1 METMTGDKAWKVWDQ
16 ILGAGPAVALTSKDF
31 MTLTQKKE
39 KKKGMLYTKQAGRGG
54 VLALTIISTWFPC
67 CIL

>member
-39 KKKGMLYTKQAGRGG
+39 KKKGNALYKASR
-54 VLALTIISTWFPC
+54 
-67 CIL
+67 

>member
-1 METMTGDKAWKVWDQ
+1 MRGDKAWKVWDQ
-16 ILGAGPAVALTSKDF
+16 ILGAGPAVALTNKDF

-39 KKKGMLYTKQAGRGG
+39 KKGGGMLYTKQAGRGG
-54 VLALTIISTWFPC
+54 VLALAIISMWFPC